1 MKNFKFL
8 ILVFLIG
15 CGSDSI
21 VELVQTPSSAED
33 SSLNLSPQENVYVAA
48 AFFTDP
54 VGSVAAVG
62 LNNPH
67 GVQTALSVTDS
78 SDVVIRSFDGKLF
91 VINRGTSTLQAIDP
105 DSFKTL
111 GNYSVGGASNPQDIV
126 VHNNKA
132 YITRLDAH
140 LATGNKNDLWVVNPT
155 NGELIT
161 SINLKTFT
169 TNDGERLAR
178 AAQMALVGD
187 TLYILLQDLSSDFK
201 ATTNGKVVALNTL
214 TDTVMTSI
222 ALAGRNPT
230 SIVYQ
235 ADLNRLFIADTGF
248 FDDSF
253 NNDPATA
260 FGGIERVNPATNT
273 SDGIVIDDLA
283 FGGYLSS
290 LAFVSPTLGV
300 LTVNAS
306 TVASFNPSTLNLLS
320 TSLYTSN
327 GGFLPELLVDGNGL
341 LWIPERHA
349 NSNGMVLL
357 DPSNGAAQG
366 GPFNVGAFPA
376 SMTLLH

>member
-1 MKNFKFL
+1 MFGFTA
-8 ILVFLIG
+8 G

-21 VELVQTPSSAED
+21 VELVQAPNSAED

-54 VGSVAAVG
+54 VGSIAAVG
-62 LNNPH
+62 MNNPH
-67 GVQTALSVTDS
+67 AVQKALAVTDS

-91 VINRGTSTLQAIDP
+91 VINRGTSTIQAIDP
-105 DSFKTL
+105 DSFKSL
-111 GNYSVGGASNPQDIV
+111 GNYSVGAGSNPQDIV

-140 LATGNKNDLWVVNPT
+140 IAAGNKDDILVVSPVT
-155 NGELIT
+155 GDPIT
-161 SINLKTFT
+161 SVNLKPYT

-187 TLYILLQDLSSDFK
+187 TLYILLQDLSGGFK
-201 ATTNGKVVALNTL
+201 ATTNGKVVVLNTL
-214 TDTVMTSI
+214 TDTVVTSI

-230 SIVYQ
+230 SIVYSS
-235 ADLNRLFIADTGF
+235 DLNRLFIADTGL

-253 NNDPATA
+253 NNDPASA
-260 FGGIERVNPATNT
+260 FGGIELINPATNA
-273 SDGIVIDDLA
+273 SLGIVMDDLL

-290 LAFVSPTLGV
+290 LAFASSTLGV
-300 LTVNAS
+300 VTVNAS
-306 TVASFNPSTLNLLS
+306 KVASFNPSTLNILNL
-320 TSLYTSN
+320 SLYTSA
-327 GGFLPELLVDGNGL
+327 GGFLPELMADGNGL
-341 LWIPERHA
+341 LWIPERNA
-349 NSNGMVLL
+349 GSNGMVLM
-357 DPSNGAAQG
+357 DPSNGALQG